1 MKILVIDDDPAVRTS
16 LSLLF
21 KQNGYQALT
30 AENQQ
35 SALELLDLHEFKLVI
50 MDMNYSLSTTG
61 EEGLELLRKIKSAR
75 ADLPVILITA
85 WGSIALAVEGIKAG
99 AADFVSK
106 PWQNSHLLATAEAV
120 LKITE
125 AAANPPVAVQ
135 SNSRRGELDNKFDF
149 SAIIGCDPQIIRIL
163 EAIATIAATEAAVLI
178 TGESGT
184 GKELIA
190 EAIHNNS
197 KRRKQPF
204 IKVNLGGISS
214 SLFESEMFGYK
225 KGAFTDAKTDRA
237 GRFEMAHRGTIFLD
251 EIGELDLNSQVKLLR
266 VLQERKFEPLGSSVT
281 KDVDFR
287 LICATNRDLA
297 KMVAEGSFREDLYYR
312 INLFTVKLPALRERQ
327 ADIELLADSFLENL
341 KRIYNR
347 PQLAISPRA
356 LQWLKELPWP
366 GNIRELKNLVERTV
380 LMSNV
385 PVLEVEHF
393 ADTRIS
399 GNENSVQIPAV
410 GTISLDEME
419 RQMIVKALKFYDNN
433 ISHTAQSLGLSRAAL
448 YRRLEKYRIEVK

>member
-135 SNSRRGELDNKFDF
+135 SNSRRARLPRPC
-149 SAIIGCDPQIIRIL
+149 AVH
-163 EAIATIAATEAAVLI
+163 AT
-178 TGESGT
+178 
-184 GKELIA
+184 
-190 EAIHNNS
+190 
-197 KRRKQPF
+197 
-204 IKVNLGGISS
+204 
-214 SLFESEMFGYK
+214 
-225 KGAFTDAKTDRA
+225 
-237 GRFEMAHRGTIFLD
+237 
-251 EIGELDLNSQVKLLR
+251 
-266 VLQERKFEPLGSSVT
+266 
-281 KDVDFR
+281 
-287 LICATNRDLA
+287 
-297 KMVAEGSFREDLYYR
+297 
-312 INLFTVKLPALRERQ
+312 
-327 ADIELLADSFLENL
+327 
-341 KRIYNR
+341 
-347 PQLAISPRA
+347 
-356 LQWLKELPWP
+356 
-366 GNIRELKNLVERTV
+366 
-380 LMSNV
+380 
-385 PVLEVEHF
+385 
-393 ADTRIS
+393 
-399 GNENSVQIPAV
+399 
-410 GTISLDEME
+410 
-419 RQMIVKALKFYDNN
+419 
-433 ISHTAQSLGLSRAAL
+433 
-448 YRRLEKYRIEVK
+448 